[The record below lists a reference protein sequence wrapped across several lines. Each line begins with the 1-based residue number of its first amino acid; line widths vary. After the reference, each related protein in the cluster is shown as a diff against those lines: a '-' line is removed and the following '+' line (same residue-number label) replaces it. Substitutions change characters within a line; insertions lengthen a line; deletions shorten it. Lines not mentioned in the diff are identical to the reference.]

1 MTIKYKAVDL
11 EALERTWQ
19 SAFEDPMT
27 IEAGNLYEAMPSLLA
42 ELREHRQAR
51 GAQLEPA
58 PQEKLIYVGVRSTT
72 AQSTVNFVEPDEE
85 LERALNNW
93 FDANPNLEESSQMD
107 LAMAAYRLGRESR
120 QEKPLAFVDKDV
132 WALVKSKLEN
142 GIDSVGFFRMIRHS
156 NKDIPLYTSPPAQ
169 PDSVPREPYDVVDVL
184 RFLFGPPAQPDAA
197 PREPAPEM
205 IKAGAEEIKSQLG
218 DEKMHQTFAE
228 QIAEETYKAMIAA
241 QEKV

>member
-1 MTIKYKAVDL
+1 MTDR
-11 EALERTWQ
+11 EREI
-19 SAFEDPMT
+19 A
-27 IEAGNLYEAMPSLLA
+27 
-42 ELREHRQAR
+42 LREAEEIAVEEEYFSVRPDKDYGSNRMVFMDGFRLGWQAR

-169 PDSVPREPYDVVDVL
+169 PDSVPIKL
-184 RFLFGPPAQPDAA
+184 T
-197 PREPAPEM
+197 PEM
-205 IKAGAEEIKSQLG
+205 IEAGVNVYWSPTEPIPDC
-218 DEKMHQTFAE
+218 DESVPLLIE
-228 QIAEETYKAMIAA
+228 QIWSAMIAA